1 MSYSTR
7 NLRNH
12 LIITLEGSLDI
23 YSAPTL
29 KKDFHKL
36 IDSGELSIVFD
47 MINIKLLDSSGIAL
61 LANLQKRLQSE
72 NGRFFLMNLNADI
85 LVILKLASLESFFKI
100 IQDENDLP

>member
-1 MSYSTR
+1 MSYTTR
-7 NLRNH
+7 NYRNH

-36 IDSGELSIVFD
+36 IDSGALSIVFD
-47 MINIKLLDSSGIAL
+47 MKNIKLLDSSGIAL
-61 LANLQKRLQSE
+61 LANLQKKLQSLD
-72 NGRFFLMNLNADI
+72 GRFFLMNLNSDI

-100 IQDENDLP
+100 VQAESELT